1 MDPFLLPA
9 GRCPA
14 VGAETTVRTFT
25 GADGIVVIVLSSP
38 HGSTRYLASQDGSN
52 VAVLQ
57 VVSRD
62 GRHARI
68 ANAFTVP
75 GMRRRG
81 IARMLLEAART
92 DFEEV
97 LHSDDLSDFGR
108 AFAKGTG

>member
-1 MDPFLLPA
+1 MDPFLLPT
-9 GRCPA
+9 GLCPA
-14 VGAETTVRTFT
+14 IGAETTVRTFT
-25 GADGIVVIVLSSP
+25 GADGLRVAVLCSP
-38 HGSTRYLASQDGSN
+38 HGSTRYLASDGDSN

-62 GRHARI
+62 GTHARI
-68 ANAFTVP
+68 ANAFTVT

-81 IARMLLEAART
+81 IARMLLQAART

-108 AFAKGTG
+108 AFEKGTG